1 MRRGAARNE
10 ASVFGGTGGVAKGV
24 LTWVGLLLGV
34 GGIIAFIY
42 GLTILVSNGSCGCD
56 QNGFCS
62 GPPCPPADDLG
73 FVGLFAGIWVAIGGF
88 ILMGVARGH
97 ARAQQWRAQ
106 FASGTGAFANMSH
119 AYATP
124 GAPGLTLGSMSSGSI
139 APGQVAMVGPAA
151 GADLVAQLLKV
162 RQENSANPAAAR
174 EATLDLLRSHGYAIP
189 ANAPPGS
196 VAMQIGGSTIVSGGA
211 GFALPG
217 ASTPAPE
224 SAEAILA
231 RDAQAGLPGVQAA
244 PGDAAGRLQE
254 LDALK
259 QQGVL
264 NDDEYAAQR
273 KRILDSI

>member
-1 MRRGAARNE
+1 
-10 ASVFGGTGGVAKGV
+10 VAKGV
-24 LTWVGLLLGV
+24 LTWLGLVLGV

-42 GLTILVSNGSCGCD
+42 GLTVLISNGSCGCD

-88 ILMGVARGH
+88 ILMGVSRGR

-106 FASGTGAFANMSH
+106 YANGPNSFANMSR
-119 AYATP
+119 AYGTT
-124 GAPGLTLGSMSSGSI
+124 GVPGLTLGSMSSGSI
-139 APGQVAMVGPAA
+139 APGQVAMVGP
-151 GADLVAQLLKV
+151 GASPDLVAQPLKV
-162 RQENSANPAAAR
+162 RQENSADPAASR
-174 EATLDLLRSHGYAIP
+174 QATLDLLRSHGYAIP

-196 VAMQIGGSTIVSGGA
+196 VAVQIGGSSAISGGP

-217 ASTPAPE
+217 AGPPPPM

-231 RDAQAGLPGVQAA
+231 RDAQTGLPGSPPA
-244 PGDAAGRLQE
+244 PGDASGRLQE

>member
-1 MRRGAARNE
+1 
-10 ASVFGGTGGVAKGV
+10 VAKGV

-42 GLTILVSNGSCGCD
+42 GLTVLITNGNCGCD

-73 FVGLFAGIWVAIGGF
+73 FLGLFAGIWVSIGGF
-88 ILMGVARGH
+88 ILMGFARGR
-97 ARAQQWRAQ
+97 ARAQQWRQQYA
-106 FASGTGAFANMSH
+106 GGANSFANMTR
-119 AYATP
+119 AY
-124 GAPGLTLGSMSSGSI
+124 GGGGGVPGLTLGAMSSGSI
-139 APGQVAMVGPAA
+139 PPSAVATGGP
-151 GADLVAQLLKV
+151 
-162 RQENSANPAAAR
+162 
-174 EATLDLLRSHGYAIP
+174 
-189 ANAPPGS
+189 
-196 VAMQIGGSTIVSGGA
+196 

-217 ASTPAPE
+217 AAPE

-231 RDAQAGLPGVQAA
+231 RDSQTGLPGMSPPQ
-244 PGDAAGRLQE
+244 GDASSRLQE

>member
-62 GPPCPPADDLG
+62 GPQCPPADDLG
-73 FVGLFAGIWVAIGGF
+73 FVGLFAGIWVAVGGF

-106 FASGTGAFANMSH
+106 FASETGAFANMSH
-119 AYATP
+119 AYATT

-139 APGQVAMVGPAA
+139 ASGQVAMA
-151 GADLVAQLLKV
+151 
-162 RQENSANPAAAR
+162 
-174 EATLDLLRSHGYAIP
+174 
-189 ANAPPGS
+189 
-196 VAMQIGGSTIVSGGA
+196 IGGSTIVSRGP

-231 RDAQAGLPGVQAA
+231 RDAQAGLPGVQPA

-254 LDALK
+254 LEALK

>member
-1 MRRGAARNE
+1 MAALQPALRRE
-10 ASVFGGTGGVAKGV
+10 ASVAKGV

-42 GLTILVSNGSCGCD
+42 GLTVLISNGSCGCD

-73 FVGLFAGIWVAIGGF
+73 FLGLFAGIWVSIGGF
-88 ILMGVARGH
+88 ILMGFARGH
-97 ARAQQWRAQ
+97 ARAQQWRQQYA
-106 FASGTGAFANMSH
+106 GGANSFANMSR
-119 AYATP
+119 AYGT
-124 GAPGLTLGSMSSGSI
+124 GGGVPGLTLGAMSSGSI
-139 APGQVAMVGPAA
+139 APGSV
-151 GADLVAQLLKV
+151 
-162 RQENSANPAAAR
+162 
-174 EATLDLLRSHGYAIP
+174 

-196 VAMQIGGSTIVSGGA
+196 VAVPLGGSIAVA
-211 GFALPG
+211 ERPRFVIPG
-217 ASTPAPE
+217 ATPE

-231 RDAQAGLPGVQAA
+231 RDAQTGLPGMSPPQ
-244 PGDAAGRLQE
+244 GDASSRLQE

>member
-1 MRRGAARNE
+1 M
-10 ASVFGGTGGVAKGV
+10 VKGV

-42 GLTILVSNGSCGCD
+42 GLTVLISNGNCGCSSD
-56 QNGFCS
+56 GFCS

-73 FVGLFAGIWVAIGGF
+73 FVGLFAGIWVSIGGF
-88 ILMGVARGH
+88 ILMGAARTH
-97 ARAQQWRAQ
+97 ARVQQWRSQ
-106 FASGTGAFANMSH
+106 FGQNTFANMSH
-119 AYATP
+119 AYAGGGT
-124 GAPGLTLGSMSSGSI
+124 GLTLGSLSSGPI
-139 APGQVAMVGPAA
+139 GGPTAVSP
-151 GADLVAQLLKV
+151 DLVAQLLKV

-196 VAMQIGGSTIVSGGA
+196 VAVQIAGPTTVPGGQ

-217 ASTPAPE
+217 SAPPPPL

-231 RDAQAGLPGVQAA
+231 RDAQTGMPGSQQAQ
-244 PGDAAGRLQE
+244 GDAAGRLQE
-254 LDALK
+254 LEALK

>member
-1 MRRGAARNE
+1 MRRGDGRTATDCWRA
-10 ASVFGGTGGVAKGV
+10 ASVVKGV

-34 GGIIAFIY
+34 GGIIAFVY
-42 GLTILVSNGSCGCD
+42 GLTVLISNGSCGCD

-73 FVGLFAGIWVAIGGF
+73 FLGLFAGIWVSIGGF

-97 ARAQQWRAQ
+97 ARAQPWRRQ
-106 FASGTGAFANMSH
+106 FAGGANSFAAMSRAYGTTGV
-119 AYATP
+119 
-124 GAPGLTLGSMSSGSI
+124 PGLTLGAMSSGSI
-139 APGQVAMVGPAA
+139 APGAVPVGGPAP
-151 GADLVAQLLKV
+151 GPDLVAQLLKV

-189 ANAPPGS
+189 ANAPPGT
-196 VAMQIGGSTIVSGGA
+196 VVSLGGA
-211 GFALPG
+211 TPTAGGPGFALPG
-217 ASTPAPE
+217 AAPQ
-224 SAEAILA
+224 SAEATLA
-231 RDAQAGLPGVQAA
+231 RDAQTGLPGMSPPQ
-244 PGDAAGRLQE
+244 GDASSRLQE

>member
-34 GGIIAFIY
+34 SGIIAFIY
-42 GLTILVSNGSCGCD
+42 GLTILVSKGSCGCD

-73 FVGLFAGIWVAIGGF
+73 FVGLFAGIWVAVGGF

-106 FASGTGAFANMSH
+106 FASGTGAFVNMSH
-119 AYATP
+119 AYATT

-139 APGQVAMVGPAA
+139 APGQVAMV
-151 GADLVAQLLKV
+151 
-162 RQENSANPAAAR
+162 
-174 EATLDLLRSHGYAIP
+174 
-189 ANAPPGS
+189 
-196 VAMQIGGSTIVSGGA
+196 VSGGP

-217 ASTPAPE
+217 TSTPAPE

-231 RDAQAGLPGVQAA
+231 RDAQAGLPGVQ
-244 PGDAAGRLQE
+244 PPRGDAAGRLQE

>member
-1 MRRGAARNE
+1 M
-10 ASVFGGTGGVAKGV
+10 VKGV

-42 GLTILVSNGSCGCD
+42 GLTVLISNGNCGCSSD
-56 QNGFCS
+56 GFCS

-73 FVGLFAGIWVAIGGF
+73 FVGLFAGIWVSIGGF
-88 ILMGVARGH
+88 ILMGAARTH
-97 ARAQQWRAQ
+97 ARVQQWRSQ
-106 FASGTGAFANMSH
+106 FGQNTFANMSH
-119 AYATP
+119 AYAGGGT
-124 GAPGLTLGSMSSGSI
+124 GLTLGSLSSGPIGGTTAVS
-139 APGQVAMVGPAA
+139 P
-151 GADLVAQLLKV
+151 DLVAQLLKV

-196 VAMQIGGSTIVSGGA
+196 VAVQIAGPTTVPGGQ

-217 ASTPAPE
+217 SAPPPPL

-231 RDAQAGLPGVQAA
+231 RDAQTGMPGSQQAQ
-244 PGDAAGRLQE
+244 GDAAGRLQE
-254 LDALK
+254 LEALK

>member
-1 MRRGAARNE
+1 M
-10 ASVFGGTGGVAKGV
+10 AKGV
-24 LTWVGLLLGV
+24 LTWLGLVLAV

-42 GLTILVSNGSCGCD
+42 ELTVLISNGNCGCSSD
-56 QNGFCS
+56 GFCS

-73 FVGLFAGIWVAIGGF
+73 FLGLFAGIWVAVGGF

-106 FASGTGAFANMSH
+106 YAGGANSFGNMSR
-119 AYATP
+119 AYAP
-124 GAPGLTLGSMSSGSI
+124 GGGVPGLTLGAMSSGSI
-139 APGQVAMVGPAA
+139 APGAVPTSSIPTNP
-151 GADLVAQLLKV
+151 DLIAQLLKV

-196 VAMQIGGSTIVSGGA
+196 AVQLGGSTAEPGGP

-217 ASTPAPE
+217 APPE
-224 SAEAILA
+224 LAEAILA
-231 RDAQAGLPGVQAA
+231 RDAQTGLPGMS
-244 PGDAAGRLQE
+244 PSHGDTSSRLQE

-273 KRILDSI
+273 KRILNSI

>member
-1 MRRGAARNE
+1 
-10 ASVFGGTGGVAKGV
+10 VAKGI

-42 GLTILVSNGSCGCD
+42 GLTVLVSNGSCGCD

-73 FVGLFAGIWVAIGGF
+73 FVGLFAGIWVAVVGF
-88 ILMGVARGH
+88 IMMGAARAH
-97 ARAQQWRAQ
+97 ARVQQWRAQ
-106 FASGTGAFANMSH
+106 YANGSNSFANMSH
-119 AYATP
+119 AYA
-124 GAPGLTLGSMSSGSI
+124 GSGVPGLTLGSMSSGSI
-139 APGQVAMVGPAA
+139 APGTVATMGP
-151 GADLVAQLLKV
+151 GASPDLVAQLLKV

-174 EATLDLLRSHGYAIP
+174 EATLDLLRSQGYAIP

-196 VAMQIGGSTIVSGGA
+196 VAVQIGGSTGP

-217 ASTPAPE
+217 ATTPVPG

-231 RDAQAGLPGVQAA
+231 RDAQAGMPAMQTA

>member
-1 MRRGAARNE
+1 M
-10 ASVFGGTGGVAKGV
+10 VKGV

-42 GLTILVSNGSCGCD
+42 GLTILISNGNCGCNSD
-56 QNGFCS
+56 GFCS

-73 FVGLFAGIWVAIGGF
+73 FLGLFAGIWVSIGGF

-97 ARAQQWRAQ
+97 TRAQQWRQQYA
-106 FASGTGAFANMSH
+106 GGANSFANMSR
-119 AYATP
+119 AYGT
-124 GAPGLTLGSMSSGSI
+124 GGGVPGLTLGAMSSGSI
-139 APGQVAMVGPAA
+139 APGAVPAGGPPANP
-151 GADLVAQLLKV
+151 DLIAQLLKV
-162 RQENSANPAAAR
+162 RQDNSANPGAAR
-174 EATLDLLRSHGYAIP
+174 DATLDLLRSHGYQIP
-189 ANAPPGS
+189 ANPPPGS
-196 VAMQIGGSTIVSGGA
+196 VVQLGSSTSTSGGP

-217 ASTPAPE
+217 PAPE
-224 SAEAILA
+224 LAEAILA
-231 RDAQAGLPGVQAA
+231 RDAQTGLPGMSPPQ
-244 PGDAAGRLQE
+244 GDASSRLQE

>member
-1 MRRGAARNE
+1 
-10 ASVFGGTGGVAKGV
+10 VVKGV

-42 GLTILVSNGSCGCD
+42 GLTVLISNGNCGCNSD
-56 QNGFCS
+56 GFCS

-73 FVGLFAGIWVAIGGF
+73 FVGLFAGIWVSIGGF
-88 ILMGVARGH
+88 ILMGAARTH
-97 ARAQQWRAQ
+97 ARVQQWRAQ
-106 FASGTGAFANMSH
+106 FGQNSFANMSR
-119 AYATP
+119 AYGTT
-124 GAPGLTLGSMSSGSI
+124 GVPGLTLGSLSSGSI
-139 APGQVAMVGPAA
+139 APGPVAMVGP
-151 GADLVAQLLKV
+151 GASSDLVAQLLKV
-162 RQENSANPAAAR
+162 RQENSAKPAAAR
-174 EATLDLLRSHGYAIP
+174 EATLDLLRSHGYAVP

-196 VAMQIGGSTIVSGGA
+196 VAMIGGSTTVSGGP

-217 ASTPAPE
+217 ATPPPPM

-231 RDAQAGLPGVQAA
+231 RDAEAGLPGTQPA
-244 PGDAAGRLQE
+244 PGDASGRLQE

>member
-1 MRRGAARNE
+1 M
-10 ASVFGGTGGVAKGV
+10 KGV
-24 LTWVGLLLGV
+24 LTWLGLVLGV
-34 GGIIAFIY
+34 GGIIAFVY
-42 GLTILVSNGSCGCD
+42 GLTVLISNGSCGCD

-73 FVGLFAGIWVAIGGF
+73 FVGLFAGIWVSIGGF
-88 ILMGVARGH
+88 ILMGFARGH
-97 ARAQQWRAQ
+97 ARVQQWRSQ
-106 FASGTGAFANMSH
+106 FANGSTSFANMSH
-119 AYATP
+119 AYAGT
-124 GAPGLTLGSMSSGSI
+124 GASGLTLGSMSSGSI
-139 APGQVAMVGPAA
+139 APGQAAMGVPVAGP
-151 GADLVAQLLKV
+151 DLVAQLLKV

-196 VAMQIGGSTIVSGGA
+196 VAVQIGGSTTVAGP

-217 ASTPAPE
+217 AGAPAPM

-231 RDAQAGLPGVQAA
+231 RDAQTGLPGGQ
-244 PGDAAGRLQE
+244 PGDAAGRLEE
-254 LDALK
+254 LEALK

>member
-1 MRRGAARNE
+1 
-10 ASVFGGTGGVAKGV
+10 VAKGV

-42 GLTILVSNGSCGCD
+42 GLTVLISNGSCGCD

-73 FVGLFAGIWVAIGGF
+73 FLGLFAGIWVAIGGF
-88 ILMGVARGH
+88 ILMGFARGH
-97 ARAQQWRAQ
+97 ARAQQWRQQYA
-106 FASGTGAFANMSH
+106 GGANSFANMSR
-119 AYATP
+119 AYGT
-124 GAPGLTLGSMSSGSI
+124 GGGVPGLTLGALSSGSI
-139 APGQVAMVGPAA
+139 AAPGAVPTGGPP
-151 GADLVAQLLKV
+151 GNPDLIAQLLKV
-162 RQENSANPAAAR
+162 RQDNSANPAAAR
-174 EATLDLLRSHGYAIP
+174 DATLDLLRSHGYQIP

-196 VAMQIGGSTIVSGGA
+196 VVQIGSSTSTSSGP

-217 ASTPAPE
+217 AAPE

-231 RDAQAGLPGVQAA
+231 RDAQTGLPGMSPPQ
-244 PGDAAGRLQE
+244 GDASSRLQE

>member
-24 LTWVGLLLGV
+24 LTWVGLLLGA

-62 GPPCPPADDLG
+62 GPACPPADDLG
-73 FVGLFAGIWVAIGGF
+73 FVGLFAGIWVAVGGF

-97 ARAQQWRAQ
+97 ARAQHWRAQ

-119 AYATP
+119 AYAAT
-124 GAPGLTLGSMSSGSI
+124 GAPGLTLGSMSSMSI
-139 APGQVAMVGPAA
+139 APGQVAMVGPA
-151 GADLVAQLLKV
+151 V
-162 RQENSANPAAAR
+162 
-174 EATLDLLRSHGYAIP
+174 
-189 ANAPPGS
+189 
-196 VAMQIGGSTIVSGGA
+196 

-231 RDAQAGLPGVQAA
+231 RDAQAGLPGVQPA

>member
-1 MRRGAARNE
+1 VTAALQLAVRRE
-10 ASVFGGTGGVAKGV
+10 ACVVKGV

-42 GLTILVSNGSCGCD
+42 GLTILISNGNCGCNSD
-56 QNGFCS
+56 GFCS

-73 FVGLFAGIWVAIGGF
+73 FLGLFAGIWVSIGGF

-97 ARAQQWRAQ
+97 ARAQQWRQQYA
-106 FASGTGAFANMSH
+106 GGANSFANMSR
-119 AYATP
+119 AYGT
-124 GAPGLTLGSMSSGSI
+124 GGGVPGLTLGALSSGSI
-139 APGQVAMVGPAA
+139 APGASPTAVSPANPE
-151 GADLVAQLLKV
+151 LIAQLLKV
-162 RQENSANPAAAR
+162 RQENSGNPAAAR
-174 EATLDLLRSHGYAIP
+174 DATLDLLRSHGYQIP

-196 VAMQIGGSTIVSGGA
+196 VAVQLGSSTAAAGGP

-217 ASTPAPE
+217 AAPE

-231 RDAQAGLPGVQAA
+231 RDAQTGLTGMSPPQ
-244 PGDAAGRLQE
+244 GDAASRLQE

>member
-1 MRRGAARNE
+1 
-10 ASVFGGTGGVAKGV
+10 VKGV
-24 LTWVGLLLGV
+24 LTWVGLVLGV
-34 GGIIAFIY
+34 GGIIAFVY
-42 GLTILVSNGSCGCD
+42 GLTVLISNGNCGCD

-73 FVGLFAGIWVAIGGF
+73 FVGLFAGIWVAVGGF
-88 ILMGVARGH
+88 ILMGFARGH
-97 ARAQQWRAQ
+97 ARAQQWRSQ

-119 AYATP
+119 ANAYGTT
-124 GAPGLTLGSMSSGSI
+124 GVPGLTLGSMSSGSI
-139 APGQVAMVGPAA
+139 APGAVAMVGP
-151 GADLVAQLLKV
+151 GATPDLVAQLLKI
-162 RQENSANPAAAR
+162 RQENSANPEAQR
-174 EATLDLLRSHGYAIP
+174 QATLDLLRSHGYAIP

-196 VAMQIGGSTIVSGGA
+196 VAVQIGGTSTASTA
-211 GFALPG
+211 PGFALPG
-217 ASTPAPE
+217 AGMPAPM

-231 RDAQAGLPGVQAA
+231 RDAQTGLPGGQ

-254 LDALK
+254 LEALK

>member
-1 MRRGAARNE
+1 M
-10 ASVFGGTGGVAKGV
+10 AKGV

-34 GGIIAFIY
+34 VGIIAFIY
-42 GLTILVSNGSCGCD
+42 GLTVLISNGNCGCD

-62 GPPCPPADDLG
+62 GPPCSPADDLG
-73 FVGLFAGIWVAIGGF
+73 FVGLFAGIWVAVGGF
-88 ILMGVARGH
+88 ILMGAARSR
-97 ARAQQWRAQ
+97 ARVQQWRAQ
-106 FASGTGAFANMSH
+106 FANGSNSFANMSH
-119 AYATP
+119 AYATT
-124 GAPGLTLGSMSSGSI
+124 GVPGLTLGSMSSGSI
-139 APGQVAMVGPAA
+139 APAPVAMAGPAA
-151 GADLVAQLLKV
+151 SPDLVAQLLKV
-162 RQENSANPAAAR
+162 RQENSANPAATR

-196 VAMQIGGSTIVSGGA
+196 VAMQIGSSTTVSDGP

-217 ASTPAPE
+217 ASSPAPE

-231 RDAQAGLPGVQAA
+231 RDAQTGLPAVQPA

>member
-1 MRRGAARNE
+1 
-10 ASVFGGTGGVAKGV
+10 VAKGV
-24 LTWVGLLLGV
+24 LTWVGLVLGV

-42 GLTILVSNGSCGCD
+42 GLTVLISNGSCGCD

-88 ILMGVARGH
+88 VLMGVARGH
-97 ARAQQWRAQ
+97 ARAKQWRAQ
-106 FASGTGAFANMSH
+106 YASGANSFANMSR
-119 AYATP
+119 AYAA
-124 GAPGLTLGSMSSGSI
+124 GGGVPGLTLGAMSSGSI
-139 APGQVAMVGPAA
+139 APGTV
-151 GADLVAQLLKV
+151 
-162 RQENSANPAAAR
+162 
-174 EATLDLLRSHGYAIP
+174 

-196 VAMQIGGSTIVSGGA
+196 VAVVERPRFVI
-211 GFALPG
+211 PG
-217 ASTPAPE
+217 AAPE

-231 RDAQAGLPGVQAA
+231 RDAQTGLPGMPA
-244 PGDAAGRLQE
+244 PQGDASSRLQE

>member
-1 MRRGAARNE
+1 M
-10 ASVFGGTGGVAKGV
+10 VKGV

-42 GLTILVSNGSCGCD
+42 GLTVLISNGNCGCNSD
-56 QNGFCS
+56 GFCS
-62 GPPCPPADDLG
+62 GPPCPPADNLG
-73 FVGLFAGIWVAIGGF
+73 FVGLFAGIWVSIGGF
-88 ILMGVARGH
+88 ILMGAARTHG
-97 ARAQQWRAQ
+97 RVQQWRSQ
-106 FASGTGAFANMSH
+106 LGPNAFANMSR
-119 AYATP
+119 AYGTA
-124 GAPGLTLGSMSSGSI
+124 GAPGLTLGSLSSGSI
-139 APGQVAMVGPAA
+139 GPGPTSMIGPTVSPA
-151 GADLVAQLLKV
+151 LVAQLLKV
-162 RQENSANPAAAR
+162 RQENSGNPAAAR

-196 VAMQIGGSTIVSGGA
+196 VAVQIGGATAVSGGP

-217 ASTPAPE
+217 AAAPPPM

-231 RDAQAGLPGVQAA
+231 RDAQTGLPGTPQA

>member
-1 MRRGAARNE
+1 
-10 ASVFGGTGGVAKGV
+10 VVKGV

-42 GLTILVSNGSCGCD
+42 GLTVLISNGNCGCNSD
-56 QNGFCS
+56 GFCS

-73 FVGLFAGIWVAIGGF
+73 FVGLFAGIWVSIGGF
-88 ILMGVARGH
+88 ILMGAARTH
-97 ARAQQWRAQ
+97 ARVQQWRAQ
-106 FASGTGAFANMSH
+106 FGQNSFANMSR
-119 AYATP
+119 AYGTT
-124 GAPGLTLGSMSSGSI
+124 GVPGLTLGSLSSGSI
-139 APGQVAMVGPAA
+139 APGPVAPGP
-151 GADLVAQLLKV
+151 VAV
-162 RQENSANPAAAR
+162 
-174 EATLDLLRSHGYAIP
+174 
-189 ANAPPGS
+189 
-196 VAMQIGGSTIVSGGA
+196 IGGSTTVSGGP

-217 ASTPAPE
+217 ATPPPPM

-231 RDAQAGLPGVQAA
+231 RDAEAGLPGTQPA
-244 PGDAAGRLQE
+244 PGDASGRLQE

>member
-1 MRRGAARNE
+1 
-10 ASVFGGTGGVAKGV
+10 VAKGV
-24 LTWVGLLLGV
+24 LTWVGLVLGV

-42 GLTILVSNGSCGCD
+42 GLTVLVSNGSCGCD

-73 FVGLFAGIWVAIGGF
+73 FLGLFAGIWVSIGGF
-88 ILMGVARGH
+88 IMMGVARGH
-97 ARAQQWRAQ
+97 SRVQQWRAQ
-106 FASGTGAFANMSH
+106 YAGGANSFANMSR
-119 AYATP
+119 AYGT
-124 GAPGLTLGSMSSGSI
+124 GGVVPGLTLGAMSSGSI
-139 APGQVAMVGPAA
+139 APGSV
-151 GADLVAQLLKV
+151 
-162 RQENSANPAAAR
+162 
-174 EATLDLLRSHGYAIP
+174 

-196 VAMQIGGSTIVSGGA
+196 ISVAERPRFVI
-211 GFALPG
+211 PG
-217 ASTPAPE
+217 AAPE

-231 RDAQAGLPGVQAA
+231 RDAQTGLPGMSPPQ
-244 PGDAAGRLQE
+244 GDASSRLQE